1 MASINITIPDLGDIE
16 DVEVIEVLVKV
27 GDNIAADDPVIVLE
41 SAKASMDIPCPT
53 AGTIESIAVNVGD
66 KVNSGDA
73 LIQLNS
79 SEAEPESKPEPE
91 PETKPQ
97 AVAKTENS
105 QQEPTANLE
114 PSAEV
119 AANDPAPVS
128 TSSTPSPIHASPAVR
143 RIASEHAV
151 DLSQITGTGPH
162 GRITKADIQNHLGL
176 QAAPAATATPTSQP
190 KPSNSETVAL
200 SRIQKLSAKHLQQ
213 SWTNIPHVTHF
224 DEADITDLEAW
235 RQQLKQQQ
243 PEQALSLLPFVM
255 KAVSYCLA
263 QEPRFNSQ
271 LSADGESLQLN
282 ADINLGIAVDTADG
296 LVVPVIQQADQ
307 QGLRSLAKTLSE
319 TAQRARD
326 GKLSPADFKG
336 GSFTISNLGGIGGQ
350 HFTPII
356 NAPEVGILGLGQ
368 ARWQLKRI
376 GPPQQQ
382 GEIEDRLIQPLALS
396 YDHRV
401 IDGAVAARF
410 IALLKQSLE
419 DLRKILL

>member
-27 GDNIAADDPVIVLE
+27 GDTIAADDPVIVLE

-73 LIQLNS
+73 LLQLLG
-79 SEAEPESKPEPE
+79 SEEESESEPE
-91 PETKPQ
+91 PATAAEATE
-97 AVAKTENS
+97 TENNH
-105 QQEPTANLE
+105 QAAPANLE
-114 PSAEV
+114 PTAED

-128 TSSTPSPIHASPAVR
+128 SNSSAGPSPIHASPAVR

-176 QAAPAATATPTSQP
+176 QAAPASTATSTSQP
-190 KPSNSETVAL
+190 KPSSSETIAL
-200 SRIQKLSAKHLQQ
+200 SRIQKLSAQHLQQ
-213 SWTNIPHVTHF
+213 SWANIPHVTHF

-243 PEQALSLLPFVM
+243 PDQALSLLPFVM

-271 LSADGESLQLN
+271 LSADGESLRLN
-282 ADINLGIAVDTADG
+282 AEINLGIAVDTADG
-296 LVVPVIQQADQ
+296 LVVPVIQQVEQ
-307 QGLRSLAKTLSE
+307 QGVRSLAKTLGE

-326 GKLSPADFKG
+326 GKLSPADLKG

-382 GEIEDRLIQPLALS
+382 GDIEDRLIQPLALS

-410 IALLKQSLE
+410 IALLKQALE

>member
-1 MASINITIPDLGDIE
+1 MASVNITIPDLGDIE

-27 GDNIAADDPVIVLE
+27 GDAIAADDPVIVLE

-53 AGTIESIAVNVGD
+53 AGTIESIVVNVGD

-73 LIQLNS
+73 LLQLS
-79 SEAEPESKPEPE
+79 SSTAEPERAPDIPPELHSAPQPESQPEPE
-91 PETKPQ
+91 A
-97 AVAKTENS
+97 AVS
-105 QQEPTANLE
+105 GPTNNPL
-114 PSAEV
+114 
-119 AANDPAPVS
+119 PAR
-128 TSSTPSPIHASPAVR
+128 PSPIHASPAVR

-151 DLSQITGTGPH
+151 DLRLVTGTGPH

-176 QAAPAATATPTSQP
+176 QVAPTSPAPPTSQP
-190 KPSNSETVAL
+190 KPSNNETIAL
-200 SRIQKLSAKHLQQ
+200 SRIQKLSARHLQQ

-296 LVVPVIQQADQ
+296 LVAPVIQQVDQ
-307 QGLRSLAKTLSE
+307 QGIRSLAKTLSE
-319 TAQRARD
+319 KAQRARD

>member
-1 MASINITIPDLGDIE
+1 MASISITIPDLGDIE

-27 GDNIAADDPVIVLE
+27 GDTIAADDPVIVLE

-53 AGTIESIAVNVGD
+53 AGTIESIAVKVGD

-73 LIQLNS
+73 LLQLLG
-79 SEAEPESKPEPE
+79 SEEESEPEPE
-91 PETKPQ
+91 PATAAE
-97 AVAKTENS
+97 AVETENTH
-105 QQEPTANLE
+105 QAAPKNLE
-114 PSAEV
+114 PSAEN
-119 AANDPAPVS
+119 AANDPAPASPS
-128 TSSTPSPIHASPAVR
+128 TSSSTSPIHASPAVR

-151 DLSQITGTGPH
+151 DLDQVTGTGPH

-176 QAAPAATATPTSQP
+176 QAAPASNATLSAQP
-190 KPSNSETVAL
+190 KPSNNETIAL
-200 SRIQKLSAKHLQQ
+200 SRIQKLSAQHLQQ
-213 SWTNIPHVTHF
+213 SWANIPHVTHF

-296 LVVPVIQQADQ
+296 LVVPVIQQVDQ
-307 QGLRSLAKTLSE
+307 QGVRSLAKTLSE

-376 GPPQQQ
+376 GPPQQK

-410 IALLKQSLE
+410 VALLKQSLE

>member
-1 MASINITIPDLGDIE
+1 
-16 DVEVIEVLVKV
+16 
-27 GDNIAADDPVIVLE
+27 
-41 SAKASMDIPCPT
+41 
-53 AGTIESIAVNVGD
+53 
-66 KVNSGDA
+66 
-73 LIQLNS
+73 
-79 SEAEPESKPEPE
+79 
-91 PETKPQ
+91 
-97 AVAKTENS
+97 
-105 QQEPTANLE
+105 
-114 PSAEV
+114 
-119 AANDPAPVS
+119 
-128 TSSTPSPIHASPAVR
+128 
-143 RIASEHAV
+143 
-151 DLSQITGTGPH
+151 
-162 GRITKADIQNHLGL
+162 
-176 QAAPAATATPTSQP
+176 
-190 KPSNSETVAL
+190 
-200 SRIQKLSAKHLQQ
+200 
-213 SWTNIPHVTHF
+213 
-224 DEADITDLEAW
+224 
-235 RQQLKQQQ
+235 
-243 PEQALSLLPFVM
+243 M

-296 LVVPVIQQADQ
+296 LVAPVIQQVDQ
-307 QGLRSLAKTLSE
+307 QGIRSLAKTLSE
-319 TAQRARD
+319 KAQRARD